1 MGRSV
6 HIDKA
11 ESSQIEKYYENRPI
25 QAATHLVVKI
35 LWGWRLLGVSE
46 PFLPFSEPP
55 CTLR

>member
-35 LWGWRLLGVSE
+35 LWGWRLLGVTE
-46 PFLPFSEPP
+46 PFLPFSEPFLP
-55 CTLR
+55 P